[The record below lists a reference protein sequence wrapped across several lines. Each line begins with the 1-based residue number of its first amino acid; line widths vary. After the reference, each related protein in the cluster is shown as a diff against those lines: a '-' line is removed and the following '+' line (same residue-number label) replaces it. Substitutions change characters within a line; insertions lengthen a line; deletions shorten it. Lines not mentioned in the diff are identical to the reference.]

1 MSSVSV
7 GSLQAAPSSERPE
20 TTIGS
25 RKAMR
30 RAKRLSSCWC
40 GVFITVATVSLAL
53 PKVRSNNLTDRCPL
67 AFLLLAPIVKTFDGF
82 LSQFPLAHH
91 ATQNIGRTKR
101 FRAELAIQILSDT
114 QTHVEA
120 HQIGQAQRT
129 HRVVI
134 TEFHRRVDVAW
145 ASHTLLSHSHR
156 F

>member
-20 TTIGS
+20 TTVGS

-30 RAKRLSSCWC
+30 SAKRLCSCWC
-40 GVFITVATVSLAL
+40 GLFITVATVSLAL
-53 PKVRSNNLTDRCPL
+53 PEVRLNDLADRCPL
-67 AFLLLAPIVKTFDGF
+67 ALLLLAPMVKPFSALLAELTF
-82 LSQFPLAHH
+82 AHH
-91 ATQNIGRTKR
+91 PAQNLRWTKSV
-101 FRAELAIQILSDT
+101 RAELSIQVFSDI
-114 QTHVEA
+114 QTHIKA

-134 TEFHRRVDVAW
+134 AEFHRRVDVTR
-145 ASHTLLSHSHR
+145 ASHALLHHSHR